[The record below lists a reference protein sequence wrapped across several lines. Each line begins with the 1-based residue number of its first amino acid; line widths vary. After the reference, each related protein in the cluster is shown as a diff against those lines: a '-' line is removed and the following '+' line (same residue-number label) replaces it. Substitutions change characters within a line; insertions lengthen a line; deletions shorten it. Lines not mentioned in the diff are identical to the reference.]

1 MGRGAMRGVIV
12 ALLYVSGG
20 VAVAIVDSPGLAI
33 FAVCTADIIIKAVR
47 NARIDRQLA
56 ALSARYTVMFGQRS
70 EVSVTEA
77 GRLAGFAAGGTVG
90 AGIGMAV
97 GLARDLY
104 DNARA
109 ENAMGPEQRALHQ
122 EIRRVAATKSSYR
135 LTFALFSWLA
145 IVWAARWA
153 IEVAAG

>member
-1 MGRGAMRGVIV
+1 MRGLIV
-12 ALLYVSGG
+12 ALLYIGGG
-20 VAVAIVDSPGLAI
+20 VAVVVVDPPGLAI
-33 FAVCTADIIIKAVR
+33 LAVCTVDVIVKAVR
-47 NARIDRQLA
+47 NARIDRQLS
-56 ALSARYTVMFGQRS
+56 ALSARYAVMFGQRS
-70 EVSVTEA
+70 EASVTDA

-109 ENAMGPEQRALHQ
+109 ENAMVPEQRALHQ
-122 EIRRVAATKSSYR
+122 EIQRVAATKSSYR